1 MINAEKIDLMLTVSV
16 LVIAAGLV
24 LALLRALR
32 AADRAD
38 RRAAAAENRARW
50 AEERAVHAS
59 ERARRAGWS
68 GTGADQSTQLL
79 PIQRGNIDRANW
91 EDELLAGTPSIAR
104 NPHYHCATQ
113 DTTLCPTGEHVN
125 PAPHSGGNG
134 SHAHREG
141 DSDAT

>member
-1 MINAEKIDLMLTVSV
+1 MTNADKIDLMLVMSV
-16 LVIAAGLV
+16 LVIAMGLV

-38 RRAAAAENRARW
+38 ARVRRAERELAE
-50 AEERAVHAS
+50 S
-59 ERARRAGWS
+59 ERPWRWS
-68 GTGADQSTQLL
+68 GTSANESTQLL

-91 EDELLAGTPSIAR
+91 EDELLASTPSIAR

-125 PAPHSGGNG
+125 PAPHSGGHEIR
-134 SHAHREG
+134 SHREG